1 MRRDM
6 DFVRELLFYLENA
19 TPTRSGWIEVS
30 MPGRSDE
37 ETAYH
42 LQLLTEGGFI
52 QAKHFSTT
60 DGEFWYP
67 TSITW
72 SGHDFLDAA
81 RSDTIWAKAKAKLQE
96 VGGSAALT
104 VVKELLVRLAHEAL
118 R

>member
-1 MRRDM
+1 MKRDM
-6 DFVRELLFYLENA
+6 DFVRELLLYIENA

-30 MPGRSDE
+30 IPGRTE
-37 ETAYH
+37 EEIAYH

-52 QAKHFSTT
+52 QAKHFCTT
-60 DGEFWYP
+60 DGDFWYP

-72 SGHDFLDAA
+72 SGHEFLDAA
-81 RSDTIWAKAKAKLQE
+81 RSDTIWAKAKSKLQE

-104 VVKELLVRLAHEAL
+104 VVKELLVRLANEAL